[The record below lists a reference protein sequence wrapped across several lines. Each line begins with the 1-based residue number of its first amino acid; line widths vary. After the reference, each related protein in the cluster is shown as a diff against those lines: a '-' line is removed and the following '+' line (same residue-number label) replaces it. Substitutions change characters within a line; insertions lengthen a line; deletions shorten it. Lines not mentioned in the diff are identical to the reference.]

1 MIKMIVMDL
10 DGTLLNDDKDV
21 SSYTVSI
28 LKKCKE
34 TGIKVV
40 IATGRSKLQAEKII
54 DLIKPD
60 FSILNYG
67 ALILNENKDIIYN
80 KLLSL
85 ETQYE
90 IDNEYIEVI
99 NGGKMN
105 AIKIISTDQNIPLS
119 EIAAFGDG
127 FYDIEM
133 IKTCGTGIAMKNAEQ
148 VVKMASKD
156 ICGNNNEDGMA
167 KWIEK
172 NILQTEKEGSKMIR
186 IDIDSE
192 DNSQIV
198 DSLLSS
204 FFELRDKKYPEL
216 KKNES
221 LEWL

>member
-40 IATGRSKLQAEKII
+40 IATGRSRLQAEEII

-85 ETQYE
+85 ETPNE
-90 IDNEYIEVI
+90 IDDEYIEVI

-105 AIKIISTDQNIPLS
+105 AIEIISKDQNIPLS

-127 FYDIEM
+127 LYDIEM
-133 IKTCGTGIAMKNAEQ
+133 IENCGTGIAMENAEQ
-148 VVKMASKD
+148 AVKMASKD
-156 ICGNNNEDGMA
+156 ICGNNNEDGVA
-167 KWIEK
+167 KWIER
-172 NILQTEKEGSKMIR
+172 NILQAEKEGNNVYCR
-186 IDIDSE
+186 
-192 DNSQIV
+192 
-198 DSLLSS
+198 
-204 FFELRDKKYPEL
+204 
-216 KKNES
+216 
-221 LEWL
+221 